1 MILCYHHPSSCIVY
15 FTYMCQS
22 SNTMVKQGHSSRLE
36 IGVEY
41 RGILCWTISNMVR
54 AYAEKNGLF
63 TWNTNHYASK
73 IWPCRVTPNSNWF
86 DRLVEQPDPHG
97 SESAW
102 QYNVNSI
109 TLSSSV
115 VSRSYFQRVS
125 SSFFGF
131 RPPISTLLCFHFAM
145 WSNNSVLYYSRC
157 IGATYMQPRISQSV
171 SKNVCVLVTGTR
183 GCCTMPSAPNQN
195 NPLLWDAS
203 PVALCHLYWW
213 CLCFAFIV
221 KDILPL
227 AWSNKNI
234 KMKVYLQLLLGK
246 RRQRQRGFL

>member
-1 MILCYHHPSSCIVY
+1 MLNNKQHGTSICRKEWAFHMEHQSLC
-15 FTYMCQS
+15 FKDM
-22 SNTMVKQGHSSRLE
+22 TMSGDTKFKLVWST
-36 IGVEY
+36 
-41 RGILCWTISNMVR
+41 CWTTR
-54 AYAEKNGLF
+54 
-63 TWNTNHYASK
+63 
-73 IWPCRVTPNSNWF
+73 
-86 DRLVEQPDPHG
+86 PHG

-183 GCCTMPSAPNQN
+183 GCCTMSSAPNQN